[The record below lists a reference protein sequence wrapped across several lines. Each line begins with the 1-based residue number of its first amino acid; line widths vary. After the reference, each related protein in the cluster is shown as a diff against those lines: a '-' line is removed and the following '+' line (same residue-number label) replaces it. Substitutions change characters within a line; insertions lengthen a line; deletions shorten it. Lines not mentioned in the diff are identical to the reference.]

1 MDRQHIHDTQVI
13 ERYLQGKLSAAD
25 EEAFEEAYMADP
37 ALLGELKLA
46 ERLRE
51 GFRGL
56 PEEDRALRSPPR
68 ARWLEIASS
77 PRYGIAASLVAAAA
91 LLSSGVMYLQDS
103 GFGALGAGQFA
114 SASNTRVLPLVTV
127 RGAGNPNSIA
137 APSADEWTV
146 LLLDTGLGEYDRYR
160 AVLTRAGGG
169 EELLRLDGMTPTYE
183 GMVALGFPGR
193 LLPPGDYEIRLDGG
207 KSDWPAARALDEL
220 SRTPLTVTPRP

>member
-1 MDRQHIHDTQVI
+1 MDRQYIHDTQVI
-13 ERYLQGKLSAAD
+13 ERYLQGKLSPAD
-25 EEAFEEAYMADP
+25 EDAFEEAYMRDP
-37 ALLGELKLA
+37 ELLGELQLA

-51 GFRGL
+51 GFKGL
-56 PEEDRALRSPPR
+56 PEEDRALRTPPPS
-68 ARWLEIASS
+68 RWLELASS

-91 LLSSGVMYLQDS
+91 LLSSGVLYLQDS
-103 GFGALGAGQFA
+103 GFGTRGAGQFA
-114 SASNTRVLPLVTV
+114 GASNTRVLPLVTV

-146 LLLDTGLGEYDRYR
+146 LLLDTGLGDYDRYR
-160 AVLTRAGGG
+160 AVLMRAGSG

-207 KSDWPAARALDEL
+207 KSDWPTARELDEL